1 VHQKAHITLIP
12 GIHQQRNVVLV
23 QFEYNQTLINQIK
36 KYSNARWSQTRKSW
50 YIPRESFDLHRFFEN
65 FKESAYIDYSALSR
79 RKKGN
84 GEKSD
89 NTKTLNERE
98 NIVLPAGYLEKLQ
111 QKRYSKSTIKTYCH
125 YFRDFQEEFKDKD
138 IETLDPSEINAYLL
152 KLVREKHISQSQQNQ
167 RINAIKFYYEKV
179 LLRERAYYSIDRP
192 RRERKLPDVLSKEE
206 VGAMLRA
213 TKNPKHKCIIAL
225 IYSCGLRRGEL
236 INLKLEDVDS
246 KRMLIKI
253 RGAKG
258 KKDRYVQLPS
268 SLLPLLRNYYKEFK
282 PKKWLFEG
290 QKGDQYSP
298 TSVLRL
304 VKHSAKLAGIKKRVY
319 PHILRHS
326 YATHNL
332 EQGIDIRYIQEWMGH
347 GSIKTTQR
355 YTQVSKN
362 NFNFKNPIDDII
374 D

>member
-1 VHQKAHITLIP
+1 MNSKAYITLTP
-12 GIHQQRNVVLV
+12 GIHRQKEVILI
-23 QFEYNQTLINQIK
+23 QFNYSKKIYSKIK
-36 KYSNARWSQTRKSW
+36 TNPKAQWSYTRKCW
-50 YIPRESFDLHRFFEN
+50 YIPRKDFDLHNFFES
-65 FKESAYIDYSALSR
+65 FKGMAYIDYSAV
-79 RKKGN
+79 KKQN
-84 GEKSD
+84 KLGETG
-89 NTKTLNERE
+89 TKQKHKKPQKE
-98 NIVLPAGYLEKLQ
+98 ILPLPPGYLEKLR
-111 QKRYSKSTIKTYCH
+111 QKRYSQHTIKTYCH
-125 YFRDFQEEFKDKD
+125 YFRDFQEAFKDKD

-152 KLVREKHISQSQQNQ
+152 KLVQKKNISQSQQNQ

-179 LLRERAYYSIDRP
+179 LGREKTYYSIDRP

-213 TKNPKHKCIIAL
+213 TKNPKHKCILAL

-236 INLKLEDVDS
+236 INLRLEDVDS

-268 SLLPLLRNYYKEFK
+268 VILPLLRNYYKEIK

-290 QKGDQYSP
+290 QKGGQYSP

-304 VKHSAKLAGIKKRVY
+304 VKHSASLAGIKKRVY

-326 YATHNL
+326 YATHL
-332 EQGIDIRYIQEWMGH
+332 TRRIYI
-347 GSIKTTQR
+347 
-355 YTQVSKN
+355 KN
-362 NFNFKNPIDDII
+362 
-374 D
+374 